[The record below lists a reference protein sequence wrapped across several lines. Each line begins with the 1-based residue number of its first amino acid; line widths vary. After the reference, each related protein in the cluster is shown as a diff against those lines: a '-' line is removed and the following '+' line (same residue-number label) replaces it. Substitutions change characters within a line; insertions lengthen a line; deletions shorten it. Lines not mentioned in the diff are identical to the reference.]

1 MPPEKSSH
9 KASVEERLLAIAR
22 DGAIM
27 KGGGGAAAGL
37 EMMHRR
43 AQRGDPEA
51 ALYIL
56 NHVVPDIPPDEEDRK

>member
-1 MPPEKSSH
+1 MGDFDKDGKPGITMRGMVNLNGLPE
-9 KASVEERLLAIAR
+9 AAR
-22 DGAIM
+22 AR
-27 KGGGGAAAGL
+27 AEL

-56 NHVVPDIPPDEEDRK
+56 NHIVPDVPPDEEDQK